1 MNQVHPAE
9 ILKDGLAAYRAKD
22 YPKAIG
28 LFSAA
33 KAAFLDM
40 NNPLSAAEA
49 ANNLAMVLLMTGK
62 YHEAWEQLVGTDKVF
77 SDAEDRQKQ
86 AFAIGNQA
94 AVLEKQGKKK
104 EAIDYYQQSN
114 QILKEIG
121 DRENRYQVLAALSTL
136 QLRSGDY
143 LQAVASRYA
152 ALSLKPQL
160 SAREKV
166 LLALLKIPFKLLNP

>member
-1 MNQVHPAE
+1 MTQVLPTE
-9 ILKDGLAAYRAKD
+9 ILDDGLAAYRAKD
-22 YPKAIG
+22 YHKAIE

-33 KAAFLDM
+33 KAAFLVI

-49 ANNLAMVLLMTGK
+49 ANNLAMALLMTGQ
-62 YHEAWEQLVGTDKVF
+62 YHEAWEQLIGTDKVF
-77 SDAEDRQKQ
+77 FDAGDRQKQ

-104 EAIDYYQQSN
+104 EAVEYYQQSN

-121 DRENRYQVLAALSTL
+121 DKENRYQVLAALSSL

-143 LQAVASRYA
+143 LQAIASRHA
-152 ALSLKPQL
+152 ALSLKPHL
-160 SAREKV
+160 SAREK
-166 LLALLKIPFKLLNP
+166 LLFTLLKIPFKQLNP